1 MHRMEAFMQSST
13 PTPWSSFS
21 PEFATSRHE
30 ASWATQLLQDGTLC
44 KTGASLPLTPER
56 LGHYAD
62 PLEPLRER
70 DLFSL
75 ANLFQREDIGDIEVD
90 LNQMLLRLLPAP
102 CWEEDPFEFLQE
114 FL

>member
-1 MHRMEAFMQSST
+1 MQSST
-13 PTPWSSFS
+13 PNSWSGF
-21 PEFATSRHE
+21 PRELAALEHTAQR
-30 ASWATQLLQDGTLC
+30 DGQQTLRDDTLC
-44 KTGASLPLTPER
+44 KAESGLPLTLEQV
-56 LGHYAD
+56 GHYAD
-62 PLEPLRER
+62 PLEALKER

-75 ANLFQREDIGDIEVD
+75 AHLFQRDDIYDIEAD